1 MAVKRDNLVNERETL
16 GLTQRE
22 LGEKLSIAEVTVR
35 KLESGARNPSNKT
48 AKKFALFFQ
57 KDLDYL
63 FPDIF
68 FIKFDT
74 KRIKGKTNNS

>member
-1 MAVKRDNLVNERETL
+1 MPGKRDNLVNERESR
-16 GLTQRE
+16 GLTQKE
-22 LGEKLSIAEVTVR
+22 LSDKLSIAEVTVR
-35 KLESGARNPSNKT
+35 KIESGTRNPSSKT

-68 FIKFDT
+68 LIKFDT
-74 KRIKGKTNNS
+74 KRIKE